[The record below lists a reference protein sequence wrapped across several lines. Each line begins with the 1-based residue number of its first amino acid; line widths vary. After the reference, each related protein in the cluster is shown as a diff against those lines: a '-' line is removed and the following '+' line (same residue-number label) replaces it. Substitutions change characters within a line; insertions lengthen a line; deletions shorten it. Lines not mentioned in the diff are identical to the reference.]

1 MQGDSRRTVERA
13 FAIACSEHSPPSSGR
28 VLLCA
33 KRTRG
38 SAHYRRCLG
47 ATASA
52 TVAETLARPPR
63 QRCAPMAGGF
73 SVSAGKP
80 FASAGAAELFG
91 DDKHG
96 QERGDQR

>member
-1 MQGDSRRTVERA
+1 MSSLSA
-13 FAIACSEHSPPSSGR
+13 ASLLAIA
-28 VLLCA
+28 
-33 KRTRG
+33 
-38 SAHYRRCLG
+38 
-47 ATASA
+47 
-52 TVAETLARPPR
+52 R
-63 QRCAPMAGGF
+63 QRCASMPGAL

>member
-1 MQGDSRRTVERA
+1 M
-13 FAIACSEHSPPSSGR
+13 
-28 VLLCA
+28 
-33 KRTRG
+33 
-38 SAHYRRCLG
+38 
-47 ATASA
+47 ASA
-52 TVAETLARPPR
+52 PLAETPARRAR
-63 QRCAPMAGGF
+63 QRCASMPGAL

>member
-1 MQGDSRRTVERA
+1 
-13 FAIACSEHSPPSSGR
+13 
-28 VLLCA
+28 
-33 KRTRG
+33 
-38 SAHYRRCLG
+38 
-47 ATASA
+47 
-52 TVAETLARPPR
+52 
-63 QRCAPMAGGF
+63 MAGGF